1 MKGYLALITS
11 LLLLSLS
18 TLPIKINI
26 GVADV
31 PIGYPVH
38 NLNTGLNYTTIQ
50 ESIDANETLNGHTIL
65 VDAGVYYENI
75 LVDKSVSL
83 IGENRTT
90 TMLNQTEPP
99 PEQPFIGP
107 VVKITAD
114 NAEIAG
120 FNFVFF
126 WTLLQI
132 SVDSCSNVTISDN
145 TMSSTGV
152 CISLL
157 GVSNCTITRNTLQGG
172 GLEGN
177 NIINAE
183 HCEGCDIND
192 NTISN
197 ACYYGIYLYMS
208 NHNLIRNN
216 LMQGDGWAVYLDSA
230 YGNVI
235 FNNVI
240 SGPSDT
246 GIEIYSSGGNVI
258 FSNTMSNCWA
268 GVEFNSYSQM
278 NSLFHNMFER
288 NYNQV
293 VLHGSSGNS
302 FDSGVE
308 GNYWDDYNNTDANQ
322 DGIGDEP
329 YNLSST
335 ATDHYPLMGAFRNF
349 TVSNSNV
356 QIISNSTITNFQFN
370 GTAISF
376 SVSGEDSAGFCRIR
390 IPTALLNIPY
400 RVFLN
405 GTEIPCTLLPC
416 SDANYSYLYFSY
428 THSTHDVVVIP
439 EFQPYVILLLL
450 IATIPSSIIVRRKKC
465 RR

>member
-1 MKGYLALITS
+1 MKRGLGLITS
-11 LLLLSLS
+11 LFLFSLS
-18 TLPIKINI
+18 ALPTNLSV
-26 GVADV
+26 GVADAS
-31 PIGYPVH
+31 IDYRVH
-38 NLNTGLNYTTIQ
+38 NLDTGLNYTTIQ
-50 ESIDANETLNGHTIL
+50 GAINANETLNGHTIL

-75 LVDKSVSL
+75 HINKSISL
-83 IGENRTT
+83 IGENKTT
-90 TMLNQTEPP
+90 TMLNQTESQT
-99 PEQPFIGP
+99 EPFPGP
-107 VVKITAD
+107 VVNITAD
-114 NAEIAG
+114 NVEITG
-120 FNFVFF
+120 FTFGFF

-145 TMSSTGV
+145 TISSVLV
-152 CISLL
+152 CIGLV

-183 HCEGCDIND
+183 HCERCDIND
-192 NTISN
+192 NIISY

-216 LMQGDGWAVYLDSA
+216 LMQDDGWAIYLDSA

-293 VLHGSSGNS
+293 VLHGSSGNF

-308 GNYWDDYNNTDANQ
+308 GNYWDDYNGTDANH

-335 ATDHYPLMGAFRNF
+335 AADRYPLMGAFRNF

-356 QIISNSTITNFQFN
+356 QIISNSTITDFQFN
-370 GTAISF
+370 GTTISF
-376 SVSGEDSAGFCRIR
+376 SVSGEDNAGFCRMI
-390 IPTALLNIPY
+390 IPTALMNGPFA
-400 RVFLN
+400 VFVN
-405 GTEIPCTLLPC
+405 GTEVASYLLPI
-416 SDANYSYLYFSY
+416 SNSTMSYLYFSY
-428 THSTHDVVVIP
+428 THSTQGVIIIP
-439 EFQPYVILLLL
+439 EFPLHVILLLL
-450 IATIPSSIIVRRKKC
+450 VATIPPSIIIRRKK
-465 RR
+465 RNR